1 MATET
6 DQPRP
11 GLSQGLDLNLD
22 GGALGIPTSLA
33 QRLHLDLPLVF
44 ALLLAAGYGLLV
56 LYSAIDQDPARLE
69 AQVARLGLAFTVM
82 VVVAQIPPSLWR
94 RLAVPLYIAGVLT
107 LVAVLL
113 VGEVGKGAQRWLDLG
128 ILRFQPSELLKLG
141 VPLMLAWFLAL
152 RPLPPG
158 TWRTLGAIVLTAL
171 PAVLIARQPDLG
183 TGLLVGSA
191 GLAVLFLAGLSWR
204 LIAFL
209 AVTAAALA
217 PLLWSQMLDYQKNR
231 VLTLFDPESDPLGTG
246 YHIIQSKIAIGS
258 GGVYG
263 KGWGQ
268 GTQSH
273 LEFLPERSTDFIFAV
288 LGEELGLFGVL
299 ALLGLYLF
307 IVYRGLYLASQCRDS
322 FGRLVAGA
330 LTLVFFVYLFV
341 NTGMVSGLLP
351 VVGVPLPLVSYGG
364 TSMVT
369 ILAGFGLIMA
379 MHTHGVSVGRAR
391 ALPRVGSDPTLRT
404 DR

>member
-1 MATET
+1 
-6 DQPRP
+6 
-11 GLSQGLDLNLD
+11 
-22 GGALGIPTSLA
+22 
-33 QRLHLDLPLVF
+33 
-44 ALLLAAGYGLLV
+44 
-56 LYSAIDQDPARLE
+56 
-69 AQVARLGLAFTVM
+69 
-82 VVVAQIPPSLWR
+82 
-94 RLAVPLYIAGVLT
+94 VPLYIAGVLT

-391 ALPRVGSDPTLRT
+391 ALPRVGSDPTLRP